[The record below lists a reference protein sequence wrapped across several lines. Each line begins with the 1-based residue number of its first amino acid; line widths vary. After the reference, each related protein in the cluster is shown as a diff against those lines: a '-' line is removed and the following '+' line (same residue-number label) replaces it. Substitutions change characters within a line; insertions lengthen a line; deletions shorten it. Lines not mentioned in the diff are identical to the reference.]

1 MKTLFT
7 TFALLLTASA
17 WAQPVFNRFYGPSI
31 GEQFVL
37 RYANTQEYDQLNIRF
52 GANQSWNF
60 NFDRFDSSQIT
71 IVDAATAPYR
81 TDFPDADAVASVGGV
96 FPSYTY
102 FKTTNDAVKSLGN
115 VVDLGSFVLKS
126 INNAPYA
133 AVLPYSLTYGGTYTD
148 STYFRSVGSTGS
160 QDGYQM
166 DTLQYVAYGT
176 LRLNGTT
183 YPDVSVIKQRY
194 YNYNTQGAYTAHGE
208 IQSWFASG
216 YSYPLVTMEV
226 YFDSTSNLLKAAPSY
241 YVSGVTSAR
250 PTAERSALRFAPN
263 PAADF
268 VRIEG
273 LVPSVST
280 VTIVSTIGTRQS
292 LPVTEGRI
300 NISALEPGVYWI
312 EHGTRR
318 SRLVK
323 E

>member
-1 MKTLFT
+1 MKAVLT
-7 TFALLLTASA
+7 AAGLLLAA
-17 WAQPVFNRFYGPSI
+17 AAGAQPVFNATYGPAI
-31 GEQFVL
+31 GQQFVL
-37 RYANTQEYDQLNIRF
+37 RYANTQEYDQLNISF
-52 GANQSWNF
+52 GANRSWNF

-71 IVDAATAPYR
+71 IVNAATAPYR

-96 FPSYTY
+96 FSSYTY
-102 FKTTNDAVKSLGN
+102 FKTTTDAVKSLGS

-148 STYFRSVGSTGS
+148 STYFRSIGSTGS
-160 QDGYQM
+160 QDGYQK

-176 LRLNGTT
+176 LRLNGTS

-194 YNYNTQGAYTAHGE
+194 YNYNTQGAYTSHGE

-241 YVSGVTSAR
+241 YVPGVTSAR
-250 PTAERSALRFAPN
+250 PAAERTALRFAPN
-263 PAADF
+263 PASDF
-268 VRIEG
+268 ARIEG
-273 LVPSVST
+273 LAPNVSAVT
-280 VTIVSTIGTRQS
+280 VVSMIGTRQS

-300 NISALEPGVYWI
+300 NISALEQGVYWI